1 MEIYANLI
9 REQGRRVITT
19 SIVRLRTE
27 DGVREL
33 LEFVGIDQSLL
44 SDQDFSLRRGEK
56 VNQKSEMKRGI
67 GATPLSAA
75 EMIKWAN
82 EVDTRIAARRS

>member
-44 SDQDFSLRRGEK
+44 SDQDFSLRRSEK

-82 EVDTRIAARRS
+82 EVDIRIAARRS